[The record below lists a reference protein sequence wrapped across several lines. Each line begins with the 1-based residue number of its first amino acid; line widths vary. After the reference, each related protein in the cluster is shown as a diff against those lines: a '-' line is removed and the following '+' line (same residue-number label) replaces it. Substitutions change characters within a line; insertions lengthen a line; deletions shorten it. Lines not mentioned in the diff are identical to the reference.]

1 MNFWCDALFVIHVRS
16 CVVSSLIRSIS
27 LLLGD
32 FPVQL
37 VVPQKIGPNIRL
49 KAAIVRHWITTFTI
63 LCGFKLPVAVGRFG
77 LTIFDI

>member
-1 MNFWCDALFVIHVRS
+1 
-16 CVVSSLIRSIS
+16 

-32 FPVQL
+32 FLVQL
-37 VVPQKIGPNIRL
+37 VVPQKIGPNRRL
-49 KAAIVRHWITTFTI
+49 KAGIVRHRITTFTI

>member
-1 MNFWCDALFVIHVRS
+1 M
-16 CVVSSLIRSIS
+16 SIA
-27 LLLGD
+27 LLLAD

-37 VVPQKIGPNIRL
+37 VVPQKIGPNRRL
-49 KAAIVRHWITTFTI
+49 KGGLVRHWITTSTI